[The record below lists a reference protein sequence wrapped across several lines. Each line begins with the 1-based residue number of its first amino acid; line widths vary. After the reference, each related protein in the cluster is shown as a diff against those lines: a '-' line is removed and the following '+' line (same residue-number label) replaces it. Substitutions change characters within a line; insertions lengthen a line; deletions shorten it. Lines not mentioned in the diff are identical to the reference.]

1 MNNPDP
7 SKVLSR
13 LYRNTLITIMGKVG
27 RMEFTAIF
35 TSFNVFPVSVT
46 DLTSMKFWMFNKVT
60 STMMDMMVKT
70 IGYLSVFL

>member
-1 MNNPDP
+1 MNKPDP

-27 RMEFTAIF
+27 RMEFTAKF
-35 TSFNVFPVSVT
+35 TSFSVNPYPKA
-46 DLTSMKFWMFNKVT
+46 MKFWMFNKVT
-60 STMMDMMVKT
+60 STMMDTMVKT

>member
-1 MNNPDP
+1 
-7 SKVLSR
+7 
-13 LYRNTLITIMGKVG
+13 MGKVG

-46 DLTSMKFWMFNKVT
+46 DLMSMKFWMFNKVT

>member
-1 MNNPDP
+1 MNKPDP

-27 RMEFTAIF
+27 RMEFTAKF
-35 TSFNVFPVSVT
+35 TSFSVNPVDDST
-46 DLTSMKFWMFNKVT
+46 AMKFWMFNKVT